1 MDGQHT
7 LLSRQVCRLVN
18 KGRYN
23 RSSRRKNIARNVSF
37 SLFFFFPNKR
47 MRFLFSFLVKTAAAT
62 AAMAATAES
71 EIFIT
76 VVRNAVKN

>member
-1 MDGQHT
+1 
-7 LLSRQVCRLVN
+7 
-18 KGRYN
+18 
-23 RSSRRKNIARNVSF
+23 
-37 SLFFFFPNKR
+37 